1 MFYRKINIT
10 LLSIVAILLFLTN
23 LALIK
28 FLFSDMKGFE
38 WGSVTDWLSAFAGI
52 ISAIGTVATFWIAYK
67 ALKKAPEWMAQKH
80 YDIAYSIIENAVFK
94 DLSNVRSSSLHL
106 KTRIVSL
113 ANKCKDVVIGKK
125 EKSKLVGE
133 MLEGVESNIDEFH
146 RAAYSI
152 INQLKSIERTDYKI
166 TEYTE
171 SIITVLKN
179 AAQEYNALYSRVFIA
194 EDEIITHCFADD
206 KAREIYRGETFK
218 IQTDAIS
225 TNKKLTDA
233 INKVFD
239 ENRPIK
245 NFISHK

>member
-1 MFYRKINIT
+1 
-10 LLSIVAILLFLTN
+10 
-23 LALIK
+23 
-28 FLFSDMKGFE
+28 
-38 WGSVTDWLSAFAGI
+38 
-52 ISAIGTVATFWIAYK
+52 
-67 ALKKAPEWMAQKH
+67 
-80 YDIAYSIIENAVFK
+80 
-94 DLSNVRSSSLHL
+94 
-106 KTRIVSL
+106 
-113 ANKCKDVVIGKK
+113 
-125 EKSKLVGE
+125 

-152 INQLKSIERTDYKI
+152 INQLKSIERTNYKI

-194 EDEIITHCFADD
+194 EDEIIIHSFADD

-233 INKVFD
+233 ISKVFD
-239 ENRPIK
+239 ENRPIED
-245 NFISHK
+245 FISHK